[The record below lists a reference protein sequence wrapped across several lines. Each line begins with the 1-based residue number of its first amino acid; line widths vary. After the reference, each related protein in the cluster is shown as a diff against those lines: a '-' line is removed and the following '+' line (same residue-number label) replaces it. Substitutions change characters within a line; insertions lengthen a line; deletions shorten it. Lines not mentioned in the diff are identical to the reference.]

1 MREDGSWLLD
11 GLIPVP
17 ELKDRL
23 GLRHVPAEDTAR
35 YNTLAGMLMWLIGKI
50 PRTGDIAQWEQWRF
64 EVVDIDGHR
73 IDKVLAS
80 RIPEKSATGKDTV

>member
-1 MREDGSWLLD
+1 MLKN
-11 GLIPVP
+11 VP
-17 ELKDRL
+17 GD
-23 GLRHVPAEDTAR
+23 DTAR
-35 YNTLAGMLMWLIGKI
+35 YNTLAGMLMWLIGKV

-80 RIPEKSATGKDTV
+80 RMPANDSTRTNGS